1 MTIVIPDF
9 EWYSK
14 ISDEFGGPPRC
25 PFATASH
32 CPRYYQ
38 SLSLLK
44 ETGATS
50 IDAKVDDSLLQKWKN
65 SPLWPLVAEQETAVM
80 GTDEERAKIISNFC
94 PEVSYD
100 RWGIFATFLARYAD
114 GIDIDLAHKSLSER
128 DASREDWRWEWAS
141 IRPQHY
147 KECPFYSILQR
158 PDEVKTALENFNELL
173 EIKPGMFGITVNVKN
188 LVTKFCLW
196 WLNKQRKN
204 TESGSRG
211 F

>member
-50 IDAKVDDSLLQKWKN
+50 IDAKIDDSLFQKWKN
-65 SPLWPLVAEQETAVM
+65 SPLWPLVAEQETSVM

-114 GIDIDLAHKSLSER
+114 EIDIRLAHKSLSER
-128 DASREDWRWEWAS
+128 GASRDDWRWEWAS

-147 KECPFYSILQR
+147 KECPLYSILQR
-158 PDEVKTALENFNELL
+158 PDEEIKTALENSDELL
-173 EIKPGMFGITVNVKN
+173 EIKPGIFGVSVNVKN
-188 LVTKFCLW
+188 LITKLCLW
-196 WLNKQRKN
+196 WLDKQRKN
-204 TESGSRG
+204 T
-211 F
+211 